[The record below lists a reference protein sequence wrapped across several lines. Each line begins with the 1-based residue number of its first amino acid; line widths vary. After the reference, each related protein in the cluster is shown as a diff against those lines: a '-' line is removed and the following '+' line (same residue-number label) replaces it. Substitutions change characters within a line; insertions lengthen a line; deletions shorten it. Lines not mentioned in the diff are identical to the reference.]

1 MKASCLVVVVLSAC
15 AGLAHA
21 QSSVSVY
28 GVLEADGVIEG
39 ACSDCAPQH
48 DGLSVLKPYS
58 FRYLSLLG
66 VGEAFDGVAEAPFA
80 LGAKR
85 EGKRITGSVQYYTRE
100 NDGGSSVARYGII
113 DSRGNAS
120 GNRAWGVSLGLER
133 SGVMMRI
140 AHQNKNVA
148 KIVPAMSFGNNM
160 SAKNS
165 VIAANIKLGAAK
177 VYAAYSASRGWG
189 SSPLWNPDNPY
200 GASLSATPSTDSR
213 DKLIGIALPMGET
226 TFLASFIR
234 KNDRDLANYDAD
246 QFALGATYAVSRR
259 TDFYTTCSVT
269 KIRSI
274 AGQAI
279 HSSVMPGSK
288 NAAINVGMRH
298 AF

>member
-1 MKASCLVVVVLSAC
+1 M
-15 AGLAHA
+15 AHA
-21 QSSVSVY
+21 QPPVSVY
-28 GVLEADGVIEG
+28 GTLETDGVIDTV
-39 ACSDCAPQH
+39 CSDCVPH
-48 DGLSVLKPYS
+48 SDGLSVLNPYS
-58 FRYLSLLG
+58 FRYLSLLE

-85 EGKRITGSVQYYTRE
+85 AGKQITGSVQYYSRSDDE
-100 NDGGSSVARYGII
+100 VSPASRHAVI
-113 DSRGNAS
+113 DSRGRAF
-120 GNRAWGVSLGLER
+120 GHRAWGMSLGLER
-133 SGVMMRI
+133 GGFTLRL

-148 KIVPAMSFGNNM
+148 KVIPNMHLGNNL

-165 VIAANIKLGAAK
+165 VIAANMKVGFAK

-200 GASLSATPSTDSR
+200 GATLSATPSTDSR
-213 DKLIGIALPMGET
+213 DKLVGIAVPMGRT

-234 KNDRDLANYDAD
+234 KNDRDLANHDAD
-246 QFALGATYAVSRR
+246 QLGIGATYAMSRR

-269 KIRSI
+269 KIRNI

-279 HSSVMPGSK
+279 DSSVMAGSK

>member
-1 MKASCLVVVVLSAC
+1 MKASCLVVATLSAC
-15 AGLAHA
+15 AGLAYA
-21 QSSVSVY
+21 QSPVSVY
-28 GVLEADGVIEG
+28 GVLEMDGVIDRVC
-39 ACSDCAPQH
+39 ADCAAKN
-48 DGLSVLKPYS
+48 DGFSVLHPYS
-58 FRYLSLLG
+58 FRYLSLPD
-66 VGEAFDGVAEAPFA
+66 VGEAFEGVSEAPFA

-85 EGKRITGSVQYYTRE
+85 EGKRITGSVQYYSRE
-100 NDGGSSVARYGII
+100 DDSATPIARYGIA

-133 SGVMMRI
+133 GGVALRV

-148 KIVPAMSFGNNM
+148 KIVPAMSLGNSM

-165 VIAANIKLGAAK
+165 VIAANIKIGVAK
-177 VYAAYSASRGWG
+177 AYAAYSASRGWG

-200 GASLSATPSTDSR
+200 GAALSATPSTDSR
-213 DKLIGIALPMGET
+213 DKLVGIALPMGEM

-234 KNDRDLANYDAD
+234 KNDRDLANHDAD

-269 KIRSI
+269 KIRNI

-279 HSSVMPGSK
+279 HSSVMPGRK
-288 NAAINVGMRH
+288 NAAINIGMRH

>member
-1 MKASCLVVVVLSAC
+1 MKASCLVVAAFSAY

-21 QSSVSVY
+21 QSPVSVF
-28 GVLEADGVIEG
+28 GVVETDGVVDSV
-39 ACSDCAPQH
+39 CTDCAPQN
-48 DGLSVLKPYS
+48 DSLSVLNPYS
-58 FRYLSLLG
+58 FRYLSLLE
-66 VGEAFDGVAEAPFA
+66 VGEAFEGVSEAPFA
-80 LGAKR
+80 LGARR
-85 EGKRITGSVQYYTRE
+85 EGKRITGSVQYYSRE
-100 NDGGSSVARYGII
+100 NDGVSQAIRYGLI

-120 GNRAWGVSLGLER
+120 GNRAWGMSLGLER
-133 SGVMMRI
+133 GGVTLRI

-148 KIVPAMSFGNNM
+148 KVIPNMSLGNNL

-165 VIAANIKLGAAK
+165 VIAANIKIGIAK
-177 VYAAYSASRGWG
+177 AYAAYSASRGWG

-213 DKLIGIALPMGET
+213 DKLIGIALPMGNT

-234 KNDRDLANYDAD
+234 KNDRDLANHDAD

-269 KIRSI
+269 KIRNI

>member
-1 MKASCLVVVVLSAC
+1 MKASCLVVAALSAC
-15 AGLAHA
+15 AGLAYA
-21 QSSVSVY
+21 QQPGPVY
-28 GVLEADGVIEG
+28 GVLETDGAIDSVC
-39 ACSDCAPQH
+39 ADCAPQN
-48 DGLSVLKPYS
+48 DSFSVLNPYS
-58 FRYLSLLG
+58 FRYLSLLD
-66 VGEAFDGVAEAPFA
+66 VGEAFEGVAEAPFA

-85 EGKRITGSVQYYTRE
+85 ARKRITGSVQYYSRE
-100 NDGGSSVARYGII
+100 DDSASPSARYGIA

-120 GNRAWGVSLGLER
+120 GNRAWGLSLGIER
-133 SGVMMRI
+133 GGVMLRI

-148 KIVPAMSFGNNM
+148 KVVPAMSLGNNM

-165 VIAANIKLGAAK
+165 VIAANIKIGGAKA
-177 VYAAYSASRGWG
+177 YAAYSASRGWG

-213 DKLIGIALPMGET
+213 DKLVGIALPMGEV

-234 KNDRDLANYDAD
+234 KNDRDLANHDAD

-269 KIRSI
+269 KIRNI